1 MRRLLGLS
9 LFFAL
14 AASLPAAEIV
24 LPGDDFVPG
33 WKASGK
39 ASIFVQTDLFN
50 HIDGGADIFLEFGFQ
65 RAIVQRYDKVETELA
80 VEIYEMAGPE
90 SALGIYLTKCG
101 RETPFDGIPARNSSE
116 TAQFTIIKGRY
127 FIQVDNFGE
136 DKTAVPAMAALARS
150 ILGQV
155 ADEPADPALLSLLPK
170 EKLIAASERL
180 IRGPVA
186 LQPYFTFGEGDIF
199 RQGGTIFGAVGEY
212 LDDTGRKFGE
222 LVIAYPA
229 PEAALEVLSGVKAG
243 LDPYL
248 KIVESG
254 EAGFVFQDFKGGFG
268 RVRVSGARLEALFN
282 RTVRPPL

>member
-14 AASLPAAEIV
+14 AASLPAVEIV

-39 ASIFVQTDLFN
+39 ASVFIQADLFN

-65 RAIVQRYDKVETELA
+65 RVIVQRYDKVETELI

-90 SALGIYLTKCG
+90 SALGIYLVKCG

-116 TAQFTIIKGRY
+116 TTQFTIVKGRY

-136 DKTAVPAMAALARS
+136 DKTAVPAMAVLAQS

-155 ADEPADPALLSLLPK
+155 ADEPADPGLLSLLTK
-170 EKLIAASERL
+170 EKLIAGSERL
-180 IRGPVA
+180 VRGPVA
-186 LQPYFTFGEGDIF
+186 LQPYFTFGEGDVF
-199 RQGGTIFGAVGEY
+199 RQGGTIFGTVGEY
-212 LDDTGRKFGE
+212 LDDAGRKSGR
-222 LVIAYPA
+222 LVIGYPA
-229 PEAALEVLSGVKAG
+229 EATALEVLSGVKAG

-254 EAGFVFQDFKGGFG
+254 EKGFVFEDFKGGFG
-268 RVRVSGARLEALFN
+268 RVRVSGARLEAFFN
-282 RTVRPPL
+282 LAVRPPL